1 MRVIAGRLGGR
12 RLDAPRGRQT
22 RPTSDRVR
30 EALFMALEPLV
41 DLRVVDLFAGSGG
54 LGIEALS
61 RGAARADF
69 VESDSGALA
78 ALRENLKSL
87 ALDEQAAVWRVELPR
102 GIDRLEAALAEAD
115 LVLADPPYGGELAR
129 ETLMALGRTG
139 LLRPGA
145 RVVLEHHSRDGMP
158 ERCGTLSRERERRYG
173 QTVVSTYRVGDAPL

>member
-12 RLDAPRGRQT
+12 RLGAPRGRQT

-30 EALFMALEPLV
+30 EALV
-41 DLRVVDLFAGSGG
+41 
-54 LGIEALS
+54 
-61 RGAARADF
+61 
-69 VESDSGALA
+69 
-78 ALRENLKSL
+78 
-87 ALDEQAAVWRVELPR
+87 
-102 GIDRLEAALAEAD
+102 
-115 LVLADPPYGGELAR
+115 
-129 ETLMALGRTG
+129 MALGRTG